1 MKKKISLLLTAIMI
15 AGVVPQMSYG
25 FVNPLKNYDLYADT
39 HKDDSPRDNV
49 MSEFY
54 YTENAQQSPSTDR
67 PPQQVPTTEDGGVDA
82 DVTVE
87 IPMRRNDYLR
97 ESSRKV
103 YGTGTGNWTK
113 KPYFYDKPNIDSII
127 QKYHL
132 SNFAGCMQECEAYVQ
147 SHPYDTLG
155 FYYLAMSYAKCGKKE
170 DAILAYERVISI
182 NEHPMMVKYATNG
195 RNCVMGLEDEAK
207 CYQNVNEPE
216 YLYPYRDMAGEIGLT
231 PVDPQ
236 ELINKNMAE
245 LQERLNPTVPEN
257 SEGNGENGNQGENK
271 VTLPFQN
278 QDEELDRFINAP
290 YGSGFSPKL
299 EQEYKQLKLK
309 NLKEQMNREDSNA
322 PGKYFQNIRDI
333 KEFDGKKK
341 SHGEETIKLALADR
355 MDVEDILKSPEYI
368 QNKKELDEIKM
379 MFGDYGTSDVSSDIT
394 TMLPTLAKDGQN
406 VSPEV
411 VQMMMMQ
418 SVMPNII
425 DTDSK
430 SGF

>member
-1 MKKKISLLLTAIMI
+1 MKKKISLLLAAIMM
-15 AGVVPQMSYG
+15 AGVIPQMSYG

-39 HKDDSPRDNV
+39 HREDSPRDNA
-49 MSEFY
+49 MSELY
-54 YTENAQQSPSTDR
+54 YTENAQKSPSTDR
-67 PPQQVPTTEDGGVDA
+67 PPQEVPTTEDGGVDNN
-82 DVTVE
+82 VTIEV
-87 IPMRRNDYLR
+87 PMRRNDYLR

-113 KPYFYDKPNIDSII
+113 KPYFYDSPNIDSII

-170 DAILAYERVISI
+170 DAILAYEKVISI

-236 ELINKNMAE
+236 ELINKSMAE

-257 SEGNGENGNQGENK
+257 PEGNGENGNQGENK
-271 VTLPFQN
+271 VSLPFQN

-290 YGSGFSPKL
+290 YGSGFSPQL

-333 KEFDGKKK
+333 KDFDKKK
-341 SHGEETIKLALADR
+341 SQGEETIKLALADR

-394 TMLPTLAKDGQN
+394 TMLPALAKDGQN

>member
-1 MKKKISLLLTAIMI
+1 MKKRVSLLLAAIMI

-39 HKDDSPRDNV
+39 HREDSPRDNA
-49 MSEFY
+49 MSELY
-54 YTENAQQSPSTDR
+54 YTENAQKSPSTDR
-67 PPQQVPTTEDGGVDA
+67 PPQQVPTTEEGGVD
-82 DVTVE
+82 VNVE

-113 KPYFYDKPNIDSII
+113 KPYFYDTPNIDSII

-207 CYQNVNEPE
+207 CFENVNEPE
-216 YLYPYRDMAGEIGLT
+216 YLYPYRDMAGNIGLT

-236 ELINKNMAE
+236 ELINKSMAE
-245 LQERLNPTVPEN
+245 LQERLNPSVPEN
-257 SEGNGENGNQGENK
+257 QNQDEQNNQGENK

-290 YGSGFSPKL
+290 YGSGFSPEL

-309 NLKEQMNREDSNA
+309 NLKDQMNREDNNA

-333 KEFDGKKK
+333 KEFDSKKK
-341 SHGEETIKLALADR
+341 SQGEEAIKLAFADR

-379 MFGDYGTSDVSSDIT
+379 MFGDYGTDDVSSDIT
-394 TMLPTLAKDGQN
+394 TMLPALAKDGQN